1 MRRQPQK
8 RQHGR
13 AGFRVHGLEKACAPI
28 QRAAI
33 AAVHADIRLGAA
45 PGNTNGAHG
54 GQRPARRI
62 QNARVH
68 KARVCGRKGVVGRG
82 VGVRKAKHHLLG
94 GRAYQAAQRVSQA
107 RGVPGGKA
115 DMIDGR
121 QRAAKGIRPPDRRLR
136 PQRPLHPL
144 RYGGAAEADQLHGC
158 VGGDIGFT
166 EAKTDMRHHQYAS
179 AFFARIARPSSIS
192 ALPARLLP
200 GRSGKKIALL

>member
-8 RQHGR
+8 RQHGC
-13 AGFRVHGLEKACAPI
+13 ASFRVHGLEKARAAI
-28 QRAAI
+28 QHAAI

-45 PGNTNGAHG
+45 PGNTNEAHG

-68 KARVCGRKGVVGRG
+68 KARVCGCKGVVGRG
-82 VGVRKAKHHLLG
+82 M
-94 GRAYQAAQRVSQA
+94 
-107 RGVPGGKA
+107 PGGKA

-192 ALPARLLP
+192 ALPARLRACFQ
-200 GRSGKKIALL
+200 GAVGKK